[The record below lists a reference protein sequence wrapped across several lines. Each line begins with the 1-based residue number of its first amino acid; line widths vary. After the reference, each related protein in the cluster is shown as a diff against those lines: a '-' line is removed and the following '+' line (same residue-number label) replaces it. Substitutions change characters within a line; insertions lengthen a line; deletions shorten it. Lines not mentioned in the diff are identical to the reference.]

1 MISFSS
7 PFASALVVLIIV
19 SPALQNDFVHDD
31 IPAIVRNPDVQ
42 GRTGFFA
49 LLKNDFWG
57 KAMSEKT
64 SHKSYR
70 PLTVLTYRINRML
83 TGSHAFFFHLT
94 NILLHSGLVYRIHST
109 LLRFGHRFERKYFS
123 KIDFDVYR
131 QSQTYSQRI
140 KILPIIS
147 SICGDPVRNS
157 PHQLGIFREQR
168 WSGRS
173 SFCPFHAQ
181 WDYQQRGYCSFWNV
195 CAFR

>member
-31 IPAIVRNPDVQ
+31 IPAIVQNPDVQ

-70 PLTVLTYRINRML
+70 PLTVLTYRYL
-83 TGSHAFFFHLT
+83 T
-94 NILLHSGLVYRIHST
+94 
-109 LLRFGHRFERKYFS
+109 RKKLSCHNES
-123 KIDFDVYR
+123 KFYNAN
-131 QSQTYSQRI
+131 
-140 KILPIIS
+140 L
-147 SICGDPVRNS
+147 
-157 PHQLGIFREQR
+157 IF
-168 WSGRS
+168 
-173 SFCPFHAQ
+173 
-181 WDYQQRGYCSFWNV
+181 YIV
-195 CAFR
+195 